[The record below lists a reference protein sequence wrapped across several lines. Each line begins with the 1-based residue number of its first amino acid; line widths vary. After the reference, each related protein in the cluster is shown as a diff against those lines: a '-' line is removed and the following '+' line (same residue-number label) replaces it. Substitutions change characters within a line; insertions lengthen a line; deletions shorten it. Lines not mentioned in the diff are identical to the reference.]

1 MAKDLKLS
9 PPWNTFVSEL
19 KALFGEDP
27 GIKIQFDEDNYEV
40 KLFVADPEKAD
51 ALTQLIPA
59 QRIYGNVALTVTV
72 VPANYMEESNAD
84 LIEAAFKGNPVLKQ
98 VLCLK
103 TPFGEYDYAVFR
115 KDVVQFYNDNL
126 CDPHGNESTLFEDI
140 ARDVFGSGDVFF
152 CTDSEKV
159 GKPLGE
165 WP

>member
-27 GIKIQFDEDNYEV
+27 DIKLQYDEDNYEV
-40 KLFVADPEKAD
+40 KLFVEDPVKAD

-59 QRIYGNVALTVTV
+59 QRIYGNVALTVTI
-72 VPANYMEESNAD
+72 VPANNLEGSTAD

-98 VLCLK
+98 VLRLR

-115 KDVVQFYNDNL
+115 KEVVQFYNDNL
-126 CDPHGNESTLFEDI
+126 CDVHGNESTLFEDI
-140 ARDVFGSGDVFF
+140 ARDVFVSPDVFF
-152 CTDSEKV
+152 CTDSEKAN
-159 GKPLGE
+159 KPLGE